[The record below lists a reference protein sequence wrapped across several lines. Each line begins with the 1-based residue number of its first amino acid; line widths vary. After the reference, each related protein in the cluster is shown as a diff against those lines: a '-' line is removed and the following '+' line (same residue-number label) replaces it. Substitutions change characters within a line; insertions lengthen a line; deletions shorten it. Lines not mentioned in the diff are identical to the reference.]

1 MTDSITRRDFLR
13 QSSAL
18 TVGLVT
24 LGSAVSLRAT
34 KSPNEKVVVAII
46 GCNSRGMDH
55 IAGYLALP
63 NAEIGYVCDVDSRAV
78 AKGVAAVAKKQQRK
92 PQGVKDLRRILDNP
106 DVDAISIAAPDHWH
120 APATI
125 LACAAGKHVY
135 VEKPLAGNV
144 EDCDLIAAESAA
156 LGLQVCVGHSM
167 LADPIFRRTVN
178 AVRMGGIGKLLPRIS
193 TCCVFCAQWCEEP
206 RATDNTLYSLF
217 HYPPKYHTLG
227 VLQIKP

>member
-106 DVDAISIAAPDHWH
+106 DVDAVSIATPDHWH
-120 APATI
+120 APAT
-125 LACAAGKHVY
+125 
-135 VEKPLAGNV
+135 
-144 EDCDLIAAESAA
+144 
-156 LGLQVCVGHSM
+156 
-167 LADPIFRRTVN
+167 DPT
-178 AVRMGGIGKLLPRIS
+178 
-193 TCCVFCAQWCEEP
+193 
-206 RATDNTLYSLF
+206 ATT
-217 HYPPKYHTLG
+217 
-227 VLQIKP
+227 